1 MPSAKHEKVSREDF
15 ERLMT
20 VARKGMATAAQRERM
35 RAIEEAA
42 VSFALVIAEQAPECA
57 DRAEAIRAVRMAKM
71 WANCAVILYWTE

>member
-1 MPSAKHEKVSREDF
+1 MPSSVREKSAREHF

-35 RAIEEAA
+35 RAIEDAA
-42 VSFALVIAEQAPECA
+42 VTFALVIAEQAPECA

-71 WANCAVILYWTE
+71 WANSAVILNWTE

>member
-42 VSFALVIAEQAPECA
+42 VAFALVIAEQAPECQ
-57 DRAEAIRAVRMAKM
+57 DRAEAIQAVRMAKM
-71 WANCAVILYWTE
+71 WANSAVILHWER